1 MVLRFQKL
9 LLVIGG
15 FFTGVINGLLGAG
28 GGMVAVPAMNKAGVD
43 TKKSHA
49 TSIAIILPLSIFSC
63 YFYLKNGHV
72 ALSDVWR
79 YLPFGLAGA
88 VIGSFL
94 LKKIS
99 NIWLTRIFGGFMI
112 YAAVRMFFR

>member
-1 MVLRFQKL
+1 MRFKKIFL
-9 LLVIGG
+9 IVGG
-15 FFTGVINGLLGAG
+15 FFTGIINGMLGAG
-28 GGMVAVPAMNKAGVD
+28 GGMVAVPAMNKAGVE

-63 YFYLKNGHV
+63 YFYMKNGHV
-72 ALSDVWR
+72 SFHDVWL
-79 YLPFGLAGA
+79 YLPFGLIGA
-88 VIGSFL
+88 VAGSFL

-99 NIWLTRIFGGFMI
+99 SVWLTRIFGAFMV